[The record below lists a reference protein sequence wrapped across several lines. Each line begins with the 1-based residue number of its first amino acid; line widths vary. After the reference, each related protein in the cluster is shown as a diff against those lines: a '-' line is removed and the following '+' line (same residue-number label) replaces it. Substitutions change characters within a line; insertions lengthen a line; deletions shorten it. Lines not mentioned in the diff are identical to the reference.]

1 MPEMQ
6 KEQSM
11 PIAPRRGVTALAYRV
26 LVLPGV
32 IAYLFTV
39 SIVVLAAD
47 RFWLVDLLTF
57 AWPYIIA
64 AGALLSVAALVTR
77 RLKAIVIAL
86 AGLVVAL
93 IPAADVPT
101 ARASATAGLK
111 IITANLYNRNPDD
124 PAVFTEMLRREK
136 PDLLVLQETTGPWE
150 AAISASGLFTYQS
163 GFDALARDGIKVFSV
178 LPIRAQTEL
187 QRAFTEERA
196 YKQPLRL
203 ELDVRGK
210 PLFLYA
216 FHPETPRRLW
226 QWRDRNAYLS
236 AAADAVKGDLEKAP
250 VIVAGDWNTPTWS
263 PFFRGFLKQAGLTST
278 AGGWLQP
285 VTRFSL
291 KLDAFA
297 YIGASIDHVAVSPDI
312 ALHARRIGPAFGSN
326 HLPVI
331 AELTLPET

>member
-1 MPEMQ
+1 
-6 KEQSM
+6 M
-11 PIAPRRGVTALAYRV
+11 PIAPRRGVIALAYRV
-26 LVLPGV
+26 LVLPGA

-64 AGALLSVAALVTR
+64 AGALLFVAALVTW
-77 RLKAIVIAL
+77 RLKAILIAVV
-86 AGLVVAL
+86 GLTVAL

-111 IITANLYNRNPDD
+111 IITANLYNQNRED
-124 PAVFTEMLRREK
+124 PAVFIDMLRQEK
-136 PDLLVLQETTGPWE
+136 PDILVLQETTGPWE
-150 AAISASGLFTYQS
+150 QAVFASGLFLYQS
-163 GFDALARDGIKVFSV
+163 SVEAQNRDGIKVFSR

-203 ELDVRGK
+203 ELDVGGK

-285 VTRFSL
+285 VTRFSM
-291 KLDAFA
+291 KLDAIA

-312 ALHARRIGPAFGSN
+312 ALRARRIGPAFGSN

>member
-1 MPEMQ
+1 MQ

-11 PIAPRRGVTALAYRV
+11 PIAPRRGPIALAYRA

-32 IAYLFTV
+32 IAYLFSV

-57 AWPYIIA
+57 AWPYVIA
-64 AGALLSVAALVTR
+64 AGSLLVVAALVTR
-77 RLKAIVIAL
+77 RLKAIVIAGVGL
-86 AGLVVAL
+86 AIAL

-101 ARASATAGLK
+101 ARTSAATSGLK
-111 IITANLYNRNPDD
+111 VLTANLFGQNVQD
-124 PAVFTEMLRREK
+124 PAAFIALLRREK
-136 PDLLVLQETTGPWE
+136 PDIVILEETTARWE
-150 AAISASGLFTYQS
+150 QALAAADLYAYESSRDT
-163 GFDALARDGIKVFSV
+163 LARDAIKVFSA
-178 LPIRAQTEL
+178 LPIRSETAL
-187 QRAFTEERA
+187 KRAFIEERA

-203 ELDVRGK
+203 ELDMRGK

-216 FHPETPRRLW
+216 FHPETPRRPW

-236 AAADAVKGDLEKAP
+236 AAADAVRGDLETAP
-250 VIVAGDWNTPTWS
+250 VIAAGDWNTPTWS
-263 PFFRGFLKQAGLTST
+263 PFFRTFLKQAGLAST

-285 VTRFSL
+285 VTRFSPRF
-291 KLDAFA
+291 DTIG

-312 ALHARRIGPAFGSN
+312 SVRAHRVGPNFGSN

-331 AELTLPET
+331 VELALPEN